1 MISIWEIWVDEE
13 GRIVSGWIS
22 NRGARLSGLRNTKEV
37 IFGETG
43 RVATEKGGFAAE
55 LVYSGISNSTLRVS
69 YREYVNDMAQP
80 AYSQELTYNLS
91 ESNIITF
98 RSVKIKISH
107 ADNSE
112 IEYSVEEDNDLP
124 WVPRNRK
131 LSIIG

>member
-1 MISIWEIWVDEE
+1 M
-13 GRIVSGWIS
+13 
-22 NRGARLSGLRNTKEV
+22 AR
-37 IFGETG
+37 
-43 RVATEKGGFAAE
+43 
-55 LVYSGISNSTLRVS
+55 
-69 YREYVNDMAQP
+69 P

-124 WVPRNRK
+124 WVPRDRK